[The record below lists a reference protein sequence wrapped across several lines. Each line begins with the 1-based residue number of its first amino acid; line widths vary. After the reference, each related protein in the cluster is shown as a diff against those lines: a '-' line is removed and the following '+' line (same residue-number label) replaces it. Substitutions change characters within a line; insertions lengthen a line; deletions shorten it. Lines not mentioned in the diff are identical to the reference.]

1 MSNNH
6 NLIELLLNPRTSM
19 YSYPTMTKTM
29 KGEGDNATK
38 DKNHQFVLHVEEGTF
53 TDSEIVVML
62 GKTPAFI
69 PFHPPLLKLIIF
81 YLRGEWNGKDD
92 IYSHDGRST

>member
-1 MSNNH
+1 
-6 NLIELLLNPRTSM
+6 M

-29 KGEGDNATK
+29 KGEGDNAGK

-62 GKTPAFI
+62 GNSLKTYWFLL
-69 PFHPPLLKLIIF
+69 PF
-81 YLRGEWNGKDD
+81 
-92 IYSHDGRST
+92 S